1 MRRPGVVGL
10 DAFQFHGFQNRRLTL
25 HLLLQMFHEP
35 ALFDDHPVQL
45 FDLMFQMG
53 DVGFDAFDPLQVF
66 SVHGCKS
73 SQFFQTRQITSAV
86 AELSGA
92 EKTKVKN
99 PIRKKSNR
107 QHTAASVMIL
117 GVGSFAQSIGTA
129 LADAGANVSTYL
141 TRNYGHYPPSLVGP
155 TFSRNAFPSPI
166 PLIKQNGLEVVIPQ
180 SIDWA
185 LQPWAEDLLQSG
197 AGIFSPTH
205 EAMRI
210 ERERDFA
217 RKLCADFKIPFPQAY
232 VAANRSEAEKILAN
246 HSRPFVIK
254 NPLCSPTSPI
264 HTILCETVEDTR
276 AWLRHVNYAEGVFL
290 QEYLGRAE
298 IGHIALVSG
307 GEIYSLVT
315 NQEYKYAFNGNQGV
329 VAGAPLGG
337 LVERDPND
345 KYGLARKLI
354 HPLLPWLR
362 AAKFNG
368 PLQVTAVKR
377 QGRWHVI
384 EYNIRI
390 GVTSGPM
397 ILRMLKNPAEVVLR
411 TARNQK
417 LDLQFNEKLNFG
429 CSLTLAGYGY
439 PFIQVRSPH
448 LPLEVD
454 GKFDCD
460 VWWNEVAP
468 GADKKL
474 MSTGHRIADVIAL
487 APKLDAAIAKAYA
500 NIRKIRVVGSYFRT
514 DIGQSLWPPGNV

>member
-1 MRRPGVVGL
+1 MKS
-10 DAFQFHGFQNRRLTL
+10 
-25 HLLLQMFHEP
+25 
-35 ALFDDHPVQL
+35 PV
-45 FDLMFQMG
+45 
-53 DVGFDAFDPLQVF
+53 
-66 SVHGCKS
+66 
-73 SQFFQTRQITSAV
+73 
-86 AELSGA
+86 
-92 EKTKVKN
+92 
-99 PIRKKSNR
+99 RKKSNR
-107 QHTAASVMIL
+107 QRLPASFMVL
-117 GVGSFAQSIGTA
+117 GVGSFAHSIGAA
-129 LADAGANVSTYL
+129 LADAGAKVSTYL
-141 TRNYGHYPPSLVGP
+141 TRNYGHFPPSLIGP
-155 TFSRNAFPSPI
+155 TFSRDTHPSPV
-166 PLIKQNGLEVVIPQ
+166 PLLGNKRVDVVIPQ

-185 LQPWAEDLLQSG
+185 LQPWAGDLLQSG
-197 AGIFSPTH
+197 VSIFSPTR

-217 RKLCADFKIPFPQAY
+217 RKLCADFRIPFPPAY
-232 VAANRSEAEKILAN
+232 VAANQAEAEKILARYP
-246 HSRPFVIK
+246 RPFVIK

-264 HTILCETVEDTR
+264 HTILCETVADTR

-298 IGHIALVSG
+298 AGHIALVSG

-337 LVERDPND
+337 LVEKDPGD

-377 QGRWHVI
+377 KGRWHVI

-411 TARNQK
+411 TARNEK
-417 LDLQFNEKLNFG
+417 LDPQFKPGLNFG
-429 CSLTLAGYGY
+429 CSLTLAGHGY

-448 LPLEVD
+448 LPLEVN
-454 GKFDCD
+454 GRFDCD
-460 VWWNEVAP
+460 VWWNEVARGP
-468 GADKKL
+468 GKKL

-487 APKLDAAIAKAYA
+487 APKLDAAVAKAYA
-500 NIRKIRVVGSYFRT
+500 NIRKIRVVGSYYRT
-514 DIGQSLWPPGNV
+514 DIGQSLWPPGRI